1 MSTADDM
8 RKLTGEIISSYEAR
22 IAAVCLIIDTT
33 HQLLDDFKE
42 KRLAMSLQ
50 LKETLAQGKSL
61 RKKDFDTMMK
71 DIMDA
76 HEARES
82 EARIV
87 LKTYLEEQKQAA
99 AAIRDNLAQTQRGDM
114 KADADNIQVSRKMLA
129 DIQASQQ
136 AREEEVRAMLL
147 AFRNE
152 HKLLAESLHS
162 LLEKGAALRIRDVK
176 VMLES
181 MRAQRTQWR
190 AEIKQAA
197 GQWSDLVSSMAAK
210 RAESRHGG
218 RATAAHAPGYCVT
231 NIV

>member
-1 MSTADDM
+1 M
-8 RKLTGEIISSYEAR
+8 
-22 IAAVCLIIDTT
+22 
-33 HQLLDDFKE
+33 LDDFKE

-82 EARIV
+82 EARMV

-99 AAIRDNLAQTQRGDM
+99 AAIRDNLAKTQRGA
-114 KADADNIQVSRKMLA
+114 KADADNIQNSRKMLA

-152 HKLLAESLHS
+152 HKLLAESLHG

-197 GQWSDLVSSMAAK
+197 GHWSDLVSSMAAK
-210 RAESRHGG
+210 RAESRNGG

-231 NIV
+231 NSV